1 MDKYNLNEHPKAKK
15 VLRTFGP
22 IILIV
27 GIILLVASLVDF
39 FSVDMWNPPTLSF
52 LPFIAMPLMFI
63 GSVMTM
69 LGYMGSM
76 ARYQASQ
83 IAPVAKDVTN
93 YMLDGTRDSI
103 SQTIGSVVREIRG
116 TPSPEAKKEVRKPC
130 PFCGEVPNHTAVFC
144 DRCGRAL
151 TKPCPKCNHAN
162 DGDASFCEKCG
173 TRL

>member
-27 GIILLVASLVDF
+27 GIILLATSLFDF
-39 FSVDMWNPPTLSF
+39 FTADMWSPPTLVF
-52 LPFIAMPLMFI
+52 LPFIAMPLMFV

-69 LGYMGSM
+69 FGYMGTV

-83 IAPVAKDVTN
+83 MAPLAKDVTN
-93 YMLDGTRDSI
+93 YLLDGTRDSV
-103 SQTIGSVVREIRG
+103 SQTIGSVVREIKG
-116 TPSPEAKKEVRKPC
+116 TKAPEVQAESRKPC
-130 PFCGEVPNHTAVFC
+130 PFCGEVPNQTAVFC
-144 DRCGRAL
+144 DSCGRPL
-151 TKPCPKCNHAN
+151 TKICPTCNHSN
-162 DGDASFCEKCG
+162 DGDAGFCEKCG